1 MRTDMTTGEPDAGHR
16 GMVDHPSVVH
26 RKYVPYGDAHYA
38 GGLVDGSYS
47 LQMFGDLAT
56 ELCITLDRDE
66 GLFASYQDVQ
76 FIAPIYGGDIIEG
89 RATLVA
95 KGRRS
100 RHFEFQCVVSARNSN
115 TGQSSASE
123 LLDPPIVAVTARGT
137 VVIADRAQESKVD
150 RP

>member
-1 MRTDMTTGEPDAGHR
+1 MRIDRAAEHPDSGDGNRA
-16 GMVDHPSVVH
+16 DHPSVVQ

-56 ELCITLDRDE
+56 ELCIMLDRDE

-76 FIAPIYGGDIIEG
+76 FIAPIYGGDIVEA

-100 RHFEFQCVVSARNSN
+100 RQFEFQCVVSARNARV
-115 TGQSSASE
+115 GQSSASE

-137 VVIADRAQESKVD
+137 VVVADNTRE
-150 RP
+150 R